1 MAGKVA
7 PVGLGNPVV
16 LAGVVCNVGSVV
28 GVVMLNK
35 YLATVDKFDFMLL
48 LSALHFAFTSVG
60 TRVLKSQGFFTYKS
74 ADIRKVMPVALVS
87 GEYHWSMH

>member
-87 GEYHWSMH
+87 